1 MFYKSILGAV
11 IYLSA
16 LNVSATTVIDTTSS
30 WDGVMN
36 TSSFGEG
43 STVTYGQTFVV
54 TSTDNVLDSFS
65 FWIDD
70 SLNPDFIHFSAYVM
84 EWEDGISLSPSHAV
98 GSILYQSDEQVTTN
112 NGSINGME
120 MFTFDTGGLQ
130 LETGVKY
137 VAILSSV
144 EYLDGVHGSGSVGS
158 VGIGGGD
165 VYGAGDFVSQ
175 NSADTSQFTS
185 GGWNVASAST
195 VDLAFRATFSPVPIP
210 PAIWLFTSGL
220 IGLIGLARRQA

>member
-1 MFYKSILGAV
+1 MRKYAFCFLCLLAFN
-11 IYLSA
+11 A
-16 LNVSATTVIDTTSS
+16 NAATVIDTTSS

-84 EWEDGISLSPSHAV
+84 EWEDGIGLQPSHAV
-98 GSILYQSDEQVTTN
+98 GDILYQSGEQVTTN
-112 NGSINGME
+112 NGGIDGME

-130 LETGVKY
+130 LETGKKY
-137 VAILSSV
+137 VAFMSSV
-144 EYLDGVHGSGSVGS
+144 EYIDGVHGSGSVGS
-158 VGIGGGD
+158 VGRGSGD
-165 VYGAGDFVSQ
+165 VYGAGDFVFQ

-195 VDLAFRATFSPVPIP
+195 VDLAFTATFSPVPIP
-210 PAIWLFTSGL
+210 AAVWLFSSGL
-220 IGLIGLARRQA
+220 IGLIGMARRKG